1 MFLRVLQAVGENANN
16 PLTDETRKSLET
28 ALRYFREAAPKHTAD
43 EEESLFPKLRQ
54 MQDSEARS
62 ALQQLDSLE
71 ADHRDVAPLHALVD
85 KLGERYLQIGLL
97 SQSEASEFR
106 DAVSGLMSNYRQHIE
121 MEDSVVFPVAA
132 RLLSNTDRKVVAQEM
147 AERRNI
153 RLML

>member
-1 MFLRVLQAVGENANN
+1 
-16 PLTDETRKSLET
+16 
-28 ALRYFREAAPKHTAD
+28 
-43 EEESLFPKLRQ
+43 
-54 MQDSEARS
+54 MQGSDAHS

-71 ADHRDVAPLHALVD
+71 ADHRDVASLHALVD

-106 DAVSGLMSNYRQHIE
+106 DAVSKLMSNYRQHIE

-132 RLLSNTDRKVVAQEM
+132 RLLSNADRKVVAQEM